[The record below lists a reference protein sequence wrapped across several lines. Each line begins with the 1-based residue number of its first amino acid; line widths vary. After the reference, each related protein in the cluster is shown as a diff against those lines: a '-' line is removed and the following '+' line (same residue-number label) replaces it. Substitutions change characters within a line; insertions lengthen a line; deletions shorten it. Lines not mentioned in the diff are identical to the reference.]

1 MSENAEK
8 VKNVTRK
15 GCVAIGVLVV
25 LFIAGCAAPRP
36 ETLSVME
43 RDKAIY
49 VDEAGALVQK
59 KERKDKVAV
68 VVSQGDYKEYQ
79 EVAKTIDSQL
89 TESLSAFAF
98 FQIVERSNLGTL
110 QQEKLF
116 MGEDLE
122 DGLVVPADYMI
133 TAKMN
138 AVKVDR
144 HEEEITITPSR
155 KDIRRARK
163 MGLPDP
169 QPEVRTSISYSVS
182 LSVDFRFYEL
192 VKKRVIL
199 TKNISKAYS
208 GLEQSEIMSKL
219 ALAAQECVKGF
230 SHTLGSKYA
239 PPARVVQTRGN
250 CEVARI
256 SMGTNYGLVKGVEV
270 EFYEFI
276 DNSAIIAGA
285 TRDKNVVGKGRV
297 LEVDKNSAWV
307 EVYDYEKV
315 YVKRGHY
322 VAICEDQS
330 NRMRLQDA
338 FRTDAF
344 SF

>member
-1 MSENAEK
+1 MSENAER
-8 VKNVTRK
+8 VKNVARK
-15 GCVAIGVLVV
+15 GCIAIGVLVV
-25 LFIAGCAAPRP
+25 SFIAGCAAPRP

-116 MGEDLE
+116 IGEDLE

-155 KDIRRARK
+155 KEIRRARK

-182 LSVDFRFYEL
+182 LSVDFRFYE
-192 VKKRVIL
+192 
-199 TKNISKAYS
+199 
-208 GLEQSEIMSKL
+208 
-219 ALAAQECVKGF
+219 
-230 SHTLGSKYA
+230 
-239 PPARVVQTRGN
+239 
-250 CEVARI
+250 
-256 SMGTNYGLVKGVEV
+256 
-270 EFYEFI
+270 
-276 DNSAIIAGA
+276 
-285 TRDKNVVGKGRV
+285 
-297 LEVDKNSAWV
+297 W
-307 EVYDYEKV
+307 
-315 YVKRGHY
+315 
-322 VAICEDQS
+322 
-330 NRMRLQDA
+330 
-338 FRTDAF
+338 
-344 SF
+344 